1 MDKTAFS
8 APTLG
13 GVLSGWVAGD
23 GPPVLFLHGGPG
35 LSYTLVDGAADEL
48 VPSFRVASFQQR
60 GLPPSVEQG
69 PFTIEQALADVV
81 AVLDHF
87 GWERAYVV
95 GNSWGGH
102 LAFHIAVALPD
113 RLLGVLAIDPLGAVG
128 DGGMAAFEAEMLAR
142 TPEQDRERAEA
153 LDKRAM
159 QGEGTEADAVEA
171 LRLLWPAYF
180 ADPST
185 APPLPPVRLSL
196 AATALMDD
204 VVAALPGLEKSLPD
218 IQVPLGVLVG
228 ARSPMPPQEAGL
240 ASAERVPGGWGIS
253 VPDAGH
259 LPWYERPGCVAA
271 AMNRLAG
278 SAEQAS

>member
-13 GVLSGWVAGD
+13 GVLSGWVTGA
-23 GPPVLFLHGGPG
+23 GPPVVFLHGGPG
-35 LSYTLVDGAADEL
+35 LSFNFVDAAVEEL
-48 VPSFRVASFQQR
+48 APSFRVATFQQR

-81 AVLDHF
+81 AVLDHL

-102 LAFHIAVALPD
+102 LAFHVAVSLPD
-113 RLLGVLAIDPLGAVG
+113 RLLGVLAVDPLGAVG

-142 TPEQDRERAEA
+142 TPEQHRARAAE
-153 LDKRAM
+153 LDAQSMR
-159 QGEGTEADAVEA
+159 GEGTEADGLEA

-180 ADPST
+180 ADPPT
-185 APPLPPVRLSL
+185 APPMPPMRLSL
-196 AATALMDD
+196 AAAALMED
-204 VVAALPGLEKSLPD
+204 VVTALPGLEKSLPD
-218 IQVPLGVLVG
+218 IRVPLGVLVG
-228 ARSPMPPQEAGL
+228 ARSPIPPEAGL
-240 ASAERVPGGWGIS
+240 SSAERVPGGWGIS

-259 LPWYERPGCVAA
+259 LPWLESPGCVVA
-271 AMNRLAG
+271 AMSRLADG
-278 SAEQAS
+278 PG